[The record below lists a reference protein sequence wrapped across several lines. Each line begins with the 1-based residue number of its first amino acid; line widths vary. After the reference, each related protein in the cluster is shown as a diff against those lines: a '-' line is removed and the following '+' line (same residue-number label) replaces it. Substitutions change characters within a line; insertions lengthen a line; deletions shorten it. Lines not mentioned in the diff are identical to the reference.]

1 MKVVFINTLY
11 APHEVGGA
19 ERAVRVVAESLAAIG
34 GQAVVITLAPDGV
47 ASVGEV
53 DGVRVYYVPLFNLGF
68 LHGKKP
74 LPKWR
79 RMLWHLV
86 DRYNPIMQRRIRRIL
101 EIERPDLVEGNNLQG
116 FSVSAWKAAEQ
127 LNIPVMQVL
136 HDYYLS
142 CPNSSMYRNGTNCVQ
157 QCADCKALC
166 APRREASKIPAV
178 VSAVSQRTL
187 ARVRETGMFHPAVT
201 TSVGPTGIKLEHLHG
216 AYGKA
221 GSPPSELVL
230 GYLGRIEHVKGVE
243 LLLEAVSA
251 MSPSGIRLLI
261 GGGGDPAYVDG
272 LKARFAAPNIEFL
285 GVVAPTSVFSRID
298 ILVVPS
304 LWEEPLTRV
313 IAEAYA
319 AGVPVAVSRIGGM
332 PEIVDEG
339 VTGYVFE
346 ANGADAIRAML
357 EGLPKRPLSAP
368 ELVAA
373 RVRKSESFS
382 VQAVFDR
389 HHQLWR
395 NTLAGVGRS
404 HLLEGGNSR

>member
-19 ERAVRVVAESLAAIG
+19 ERAVRVVAESLVAIG
-34 GQAVVITLAPDGV
+34 GEAVVITLAPNGV

-53 DGVRVYYVPLFNLGF
+53 DGVRVYYVPLFNVGF

-79 RMLWHLV
+79 RMLWHV
-86 DRYNPIMQRRIRRIL
+86 IDRYNPVMQRRIKRIL

-116 FSVSAWKAAEQ
+116 FSVAAWKAAAQ

-136 HDYYLS
+136 HDYYLA
-142 CPNSSMYRNGTNCVQ
+142 CLNSTMYRNGANCSQ
-157 QCADCKALC
+157 QCSDCKMLC
-166 APRREASKIPAV
+166 APRREASQIPAV

-187 ARVRETGMFHPAVT
+187 ARVRQMGMFSPTVA

-216 AYGKA
+216 AYGASKIET
-221 GSPPSELVL
+221 SELVL

-243 LLLEAVSA
+243 LLLE
-251 MSPSGIRLLI
+251 
-261 GGGGDPAYVDG
+261 
-272 LKARFAAPNIEFL
+272 

-319 AGVPVAVSRIGGM
+319 AGVPVAVSRLGGM

-346 ANGADAIRAML
+346 ANGAGAIRTML
-357 EGLPKRPLSAP
+357 EGLPKRPLSSP

-373 RVRKSESFS
+373 RVRKSEGFS

-389 HHQLWR
+389 HHRLWQD
-395 NTLAGVGRS
+395 TLAGVTKQVLPTSGS
-404 HLLEGGNSR
+404 TP